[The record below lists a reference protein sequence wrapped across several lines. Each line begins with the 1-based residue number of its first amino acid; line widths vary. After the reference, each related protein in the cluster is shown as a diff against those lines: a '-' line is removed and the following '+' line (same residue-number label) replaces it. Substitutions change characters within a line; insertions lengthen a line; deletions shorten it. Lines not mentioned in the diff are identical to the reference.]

1 MVTPDPTAEKDLSQK
16 DPSTVEYVTWKARQA
31 ASRRRNLREGLVE
44 LRHRKRLSDRQ
55 VAARSAYRR
64 AEHERLI
71 RQPEREDERLT
82 NPTVTQ
88 ALRPSKTEILAD
100 PDHEARVAEK
110 RARVMQKEAEKVEE
124 RRNALHSLYMNAR
137 GFITSEAQLVAE
149 VNRVFDDLDQWTS
162 AEAQGHSV
170 WNLGTPE
177 TVQQKLSKV
186 NRTGRNALDYNRGY
200 AELTAK
206 RETRIADELTGGRK

>member
-1 MVTPDPTAEKDLSQK
+1 M
-16 DPSTVEYVTWKARQA
+16 EYVTWKACQA

-55 VAARSAYRR
+55 LAARSAYRR

-88 ALRPSKTEILAD
+88 ALRPPKTEILQD
-100 PDHEARVAEK
+100 PDHEARLAEK
-110 RARVMQKEAEKVEE
+110 QARVAAIEAEKVEE

-137 GFITSEAQLVAE
+137 GFITTEAQLRAE
-149 VNRVFDDLDQWTS
+149 VDRVFDDLDQWTS
-162 AEAQGHSV
+162 AEVQGHNV

-177 TVQQKLSKV
+177 TVQQMLSRV
-186 NRTGRNALDYNRGY
+186 NRTGRNALDYNQGY
-200 AELTAK
+200 AALTTK
-206 RETRIADELTGGRK
+206 REKRIAEELTGGKM

>member
-1 MVTPDPTAEKDLSQK
+1 MSQK

-162 AEAQGHSV
+162 AEAQGHNV

-200 AELTAK
+200 AEVTAK